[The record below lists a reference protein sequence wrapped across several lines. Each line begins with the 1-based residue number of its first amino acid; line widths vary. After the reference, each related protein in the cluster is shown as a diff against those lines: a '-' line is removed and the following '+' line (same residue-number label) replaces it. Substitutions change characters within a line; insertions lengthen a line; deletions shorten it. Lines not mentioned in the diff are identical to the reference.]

1 MVLPDIMIGSFQME
15 SSEGFDEFMYEMGV
29 NIFTR
34 KIANNLY
41 PLQEIKVEDGEVCID
56 TLTSFK
62 NTKSKFPLGPAWE
75 EYTADGRT
83 TQTVAALEGN
93 TLVKVQ
99 TPEVSTGYHTTREER
114 HFSED
119 GTVMTLRLIIPA
131 KPEIKCNRLYKR
143 VEPTPEGEGEVSGEA
158 SASAE
163 EAASNW

>member
-1 MVLPDIMIGSFQME
+1 MVLPDIMVGSFQME

-41 PLQEIKVEDGEVCID
+41 PLQEIKVEEGEVCID

-62 NTKSKFPLGPAWE
+62 NTKSKFPLGPPWE

-83 TQTVAALEGN
+83 TQTVATIEGN

-114 HFSED
+114 QFSED

-131 KPEIKCNRLYKR
+131 KPEMKCSRIYKR
-143 VEPTPEGEGEVSGEA
+143 VEPTPEDEAGGEA
-158 SASAE
+158 TATAE
-163 EAASNW
+163 ESASNW